1 MKTDNIPKIDCTTI
15 TTYRNT
21 KTGEVSKD
29 KKEGPD
35 IVQDVTVQVTNKGL
49 EVFQKVMNQQNDN
62 KKSDT

>member
-21 KTGEVSKD
+21 KTGEVFKD
-29 KKEGPD
+29 KKEGPN